1 MLKWEIV
8 HECDNE
14 ETGKPTLW
22 AIEVNSQE
30 YGKFI
35 WVSRSGKSRYNVEV
49 LVDGEYTTIKTTRS
63 LKSAKEWVEQTVETN
78 QQQAETRTLS
88 YFDLRTLCIRN
99 QWFTHADCRQY
110 DDFLSKADKLENVT
124 MDDLA
129 ELAADVMKWSDTDGA
144 ELEDIM
150 DELASACTV
159 HLSQTAEA
167 MPTEL
172 ESTEAETKTTADQQE
187 TTTEEVKT
195 MTIKEFRATIE
206 ALEAAHVETCNNSNN
221 PHETARRFI
230 RAVGADT
237 AAQCVAAMVRRLHWD
252 GRISRTAR
260 QWAESVELPAVLVEH
275 IRDTYT
281 SIHTAHLSQ
290 IAEAQPAADRYLEQ
304 VAQADSLDELDS
316 ITETAANDDTL
327 TGAEYEA
334 VHAAALRKAQEWDP
348 QNRPQELSTTHT
360 ISGHPVTFS
369 TCTAISASIGDTAR
383 QPALFVHDCTDQD
396 GNGDGVIFGV
406 ETPPETAEEAA
417 ALLEEH
423 LDTYQETL
431 ETVELAQREG
441 ESLQEPT
448 SRPMYKTIPE
458 ALAIFDSLDPAS
470 VHTITEDVRGE
481 TMTGTP
487 AELVRR
493 IIEQDKQTNGNV
505 NHGFT
510 TVEGAAIIESAY
522 ALSDG
527 EAITTDDG
535 RTAWTGRK
543 R

>member
-1 MLKWEIV
+1 
-8 HECDNE
+8 
-14 ETGKPTLW
+14 
-22 AIEVNSQE
+22 
-30 YGKFI
+30 
-35 WVSRSGKSRYNVEV
+35 
-49 LVDGEYTTIKTTRS
+49 
-63 LKSAKEWVEQTVETN
+63 
-78 QQQAETRTLS
+78 
-88 YFDLRTLCIRN
+88 
-99 QWFTHADCRQY
+99 
-110 DDFLSKADKLENVT
+110 
-124 MDDLA
+124 
-129 ELAADVMKWSDTDGA
+129 
-144 ELEDIM
+144 
-150 DELASACTV
+150 
-159 HLSQTAEA
+159 
-167 MPTEL
+167 
-172 ESTEAETKTTADQQE
+172 
-187 TTTEEVKT
+187 

-221 PHETARRFI
+221 PAETARRFI

-252 GRISRTAR
+252 GRISHTAR
-260 QWAESVELPAVLVEH
+260 QWAEGVSLSEEWERRIDDA
-275 IRDTYT
+275 YT
-281 SIHTAHLSQ
+281 DRIHAAHLSQ
-290 IAEAQPAADRYLEQ
+290 IAEAMPAELEHTQAEAQPTANRYLEQ
-304 VAQADSLDELDS
+304 VEQAGSLDELDS

-334 VHAAALRKAQEWDP
+334 VHAAALRKAQRWDP